1 MTMQGRAALQILRS
15 SRDLGLAAVT
25 ALLLAGVCLLFPRFA
40 SAGNLLELLD
50 DTSILIL
57 LALGQMIVL
66 LTRAVDLS
74 VASNVAL
81 TGMSVALFNQ
91 AFPDASIIVVMLL
104 ALAIGI
110 GLGALNGA
118 LVWLLEMPSIVVTL
132 GTMAIYRGLTFV
144 LSNGAWV
151 TSNEMTVAF
160 QNAIRIRVL
169 GLTTLSW
176 LALITAATG
185 FFVLRSTSFGRRFYL
200 AGSNPSAAAYVGVSA
215 GRAQLNAFVIS
226 GAIAGLC
233 GYLWVAR
240 FAVAY
245 TDVALGFELQVIAAC
260 VIGGVSIAGGVGTVA
275 GVLIGCLFLG
285 IIKNA
290 LPLIDV
296 SPFWQMAVSGVV
308 ITLAVV
314 LNARRERTSGRQI
327 LESSR
332 T

>member
-1 MTMQGRAALQILRS
+1 MNAAAIRMNG
-15 SRDLGLAAVT
+15 RDLGLAAVT
-25 ALLLAGVCLLFPRFA
+25 LALLVAVSVRFPAFA
-40 SAGNLLELLD
+40 QPANLLEVFD

-57 LALGQMIVL
+57 LALGQMSVL

-74 VASNVAL
+74 VASNVAF
-81 TGMSVALFNQ
+81 TGICVALFNQ
-91 AFPDASIIVVMLL
+91 AFPDMSIAVVVIM
-104 ALAIGI
+104 ALAIGGVL
-110 GLGALNGA
+110 GLLNGV

-144 LSNGAWV
+144 LSKGAWV
-151 TSNEMTVAF
+151 TSNEMSTAF
-160 QNAIRIRVL
+160 QNAIHVRLL
-169 GLTTLSW
+169 GFTVLSW
-176 LALITAATG
+176 LAVLAVAAAY
-185 FFVLRSTSFGRRFYL
+185 FMLRFTSFGRRFYL
-200 AGSNPSAAAYVGVSA
+200 AGGNPAAAAYVGVSV
-215 GRAQLNAFVIS
+215 GKAQFAAFTLS
-226 GAIAGLC
+226 GVIAGLC

-260 VIGGVSIAGGVGTVA
+260 VIGGVSIAGGIGTVA

-290 LPLIDV
+290 LPLIGV

-314 LNARRERTSGRQI
+314 LNARREHSGGRQI
-327 LESSR
+327 LEAQR

>member
-1 MTMQGRAALQILRS
+1 MNS
-15 SRDLGLAAVT
+15 SRRDLGLAAVT
-25 ALLLAGVCLLFPRFA
+25 LALLVIVSLRFSGFA
-40 SAGNLLELLD
+40 KPANLLEVFD

-57 LALGQMIVL
+57 LALGQMSVL
-66 LTRAVDLS
+66 LTRSVDLS
-74 VASNVAL
+74 VASNVAF
-81 TGMSVALFNQ
+81 TGVSVALINQ
-91 AFPDASIIVVMLL
+91 AHPDLSIVAIVPI
-104 ALAIGI
+104 ALAIGA
-110 GLGALNGA
+110 GLGALNGL

-132 GTMAIYRGLTFV
+132 GTMAIYRGCTFL
-144 LSNGAWV
+144 LSKGAWV
-151 TSNEMTVAF
+151 TSNEMTDAF
-160 QNAIRIRVL
+160 QNAIHVRVL
-169 GLTTLSW
+169 GLTALSW
-176 LALITAATG
+176 LAILLTLVA
-185 FFVLRSTSFGRRFYL
+185 FLVLKFTSFGRRFYL
-200 AGSNPSAAAYVGVSA
+200 AGGNPSAASYVGVSV
-215 GRAQLNAFVIS
+215 GKAQFAAFVIS
-226 GAIAGLC
+226 GVIAGLC

-275 GVLIGCLFLG
+275 GVVIGCLFLG

-290 LPLIDV
+290 LPLIGV

-327 LESSR
+327 LEAQH